1 MQAAPKQISNKSPHR
16 TARAVPLRVSEAAGR
31 KPSGADQDSIIAPSR
46 EFKMKNDDKRKLTP
60 RLRFPEF
67 RDQDGWEE
75 KPLKAICE
83 INPQNGG
90 LPDSFIYIDL
100 ESVESGVLNTR
111 KRIEKADAPSRAQR
125 LLRNGDVVFQIV
137 RPYQRNNLFV
147 RFDDNESYVASTGY
161 AQLRAHDCE
170 SFLYQSVHAYPF
182 VDRVIAK
189 CTGSS
194 YPAINSSDLAEVC
207 LPVPPSPAEQ
217 QKIADCLTSLDEVIV
232 AQGRKVEALKA
243 HKKGLMQQLFPREG
257 ETLPRLRFPE
267 FRDAL
272 EWKPTSLDELVDIQ
286 SGGTP
291 SKANPAFWN
300 GSIPWASAKDMK
312 TLFLEDTEDHIS
324 VAAVDN
330 GSRLVPAGTLLMLTR
345 GMTLLKDVPICVI
358 RREMCFNQDVKALQP
373 KVDVDGLFLA
383 FLLLGNKQRLL
394 KMVDIAGHGTGK
406 LNTDEL
412 KALELV
418 SPQPSEQQQIADCLS
433 ALDARIAAEADKL
446 AALKTHKKGLMQQL
460 FPSPEGMA

>member
-1 MQAAPKQISNKSPHR
+1 
-16 TARAVPLRVSEAAGR
+16 
-31 KPSGADQDSIIAPSR
+31 
-46 EFKMKNDDKRKLTP
+46 MKNIDKRALIP

-67 RDQDGWEE
+67 RDQEGWCLRELGPMTSKVGSGITPTGGEANYKTIGRPFVRSQNVGWGELILDDVAYIDEE
-75 KPLKAICE
+75 THSSFDSSEIEAMDVLLNITGASIGRSAVADSRIVGGNVNQHVCIIRVKPDEL
-83 INPQNGG
+83 NPLLLNQYLISEHGQKQI
-90 LPDSFIYIDL
+90 DSFQA
-100 ESVESGVLNTR
+100 GGNRQGLNFGHIRSFNITLPPTEGEQTR
-111 KRIEKADAPSRAQR
+111 
-125 LLRNGDVVFQIV
+125 
-137 RPYQRNNLFV
+137 
-147 RFDDNESYVASTGY
+147 
-161 AQLRAHDCE
+161 
-170 SFLYQSVHAYPF
+170 
-182 VDRVIAK
+182 
-189 CTGSS
+189 
-194 YPAINSSDLAEVC
+194 
-207 LPVPPSPAEQ
+207 
-217 QKIADCLTSLDEVIV
+217 IADCLTWLDEVIV
-232 AQGRKVEALKA
+232 AQGRTVEVLKA

-267 FRDAL
+267 FRDAP